1 MGSKDSA
8 ANDAKQIAVLAK
20 AVAKSI
26 RDGKAAEAS
35 WKASKGK

>member
-1 MGSKDSA
+1 MGDKHDDA
-8 ANDAKQIAVLAK
+8 AKHVLTLAK

-26 RDGKAAEAS
+26 KDKETAEKI